1 MPLRSVKLGEKENKH
16 KCESEDEVDKK
27 SDLKTRKRRKVE
39 PTKCF
44 GLMVS
49 PCLSI
54 CSYFSFASY
63 PKLTTQY

>member
-27 SDLKTRKRRKVE
+27 SDLNTRKRRKVK

-44 GLMVS
+44 GL
-49 PCLSI
+49 
-54 CSYFSFASY
+54 
-63 PKLTTQY
+63 